1 MHNITPTTTQR
12 KLTGTVVSDRMNK
25 TRVVEVERSKK
36 HPRYQ
41 KFFTVTTR
49 FKAHDEKNE
58 FHTGDVVIIGETR
71 PLSKDKRWEILQ
83 LVTAGKKQEK
93 VDDLSVNEQTEA

>member
-1 MHNITPTTTQR
+1 MTSTTQR

-25 TRVVEVERSKK
+25 TRVVEVARSKK

-71 PLSKDKRWEILQ
+71 PLSRDKRWEIIQ
-83 LVTAGKKQEK
+83 LVEKGKNKSE
-93 VDDLSVNEQTEA
+93 VATDESTNTTL